1 MKSNKKI
8 LLAFLLN
15 LLFSIFEFIGGTL
28 TGSVAIIS
36 DAFHDF
42 GDSLSIG
49 LSYIFE
55 KVSLKKPNQKY
66 TYGYI
71 RYSVLG
77 GIIQS
82 VILLCG
88 SVFVIFNA
96 VNRLINPKPINYNG
110 MIIIAVVGFIINLVA
125 AYFTKG
131 DESINQKAIN
141 LHMLEDVLG
150 WAIVL
155 IGAVVMKFTQFS
167 VLDAVL
173 SILLAAFIIINAFK
187 NIKQVLDIFVQK
199 TPSNVDIEE
208 ITHHLMSIEGI
219 EDVHHIHIWSMDG
232 YSNLATLHIVTD
244 RDFSQIKAKV
254 KNELKEH
261 GISHTTVECENV
273 NEVCSEQNCE
283 VKLTEHSHHHHH
295 HH

>member
-55 KVSLKKPNQKY
+55 KVSLKKPNQRY

-199 TPSNVDIEE
+199 TPSNIDIEE

-219 EDVHHIHIWSMDG
+219 KDVHHIHIWSMDG
-232 YSNLATLHIVTD
+232 YSNLATLHVVTNQ
-244 RDFSQIKAKV
+244 DFSEIKMKV
-254 KNELKEH
+254 KEELKEH